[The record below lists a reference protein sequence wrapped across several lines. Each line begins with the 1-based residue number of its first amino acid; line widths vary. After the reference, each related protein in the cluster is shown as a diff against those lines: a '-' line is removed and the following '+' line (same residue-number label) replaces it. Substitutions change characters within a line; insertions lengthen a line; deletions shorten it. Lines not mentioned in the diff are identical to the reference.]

1 MRRFGS
7 FLPLRWATF
16 AILAAIA
23 LWAGVLPSLW
33 PMFLP
38 YAVLTLASA
47 VLAISG
53 RKVASERPLAVLT
66 GLQFLAEIVVDTTII
81 QATGAINS
89 PFSALFILTIVS
101 AALAY
106 RLIGTLLTASL
117 ASLSYSFVVWLSH
130 SPSLSAGKMQSALE
144 SALGSGDSVFYSVF
158 LHLLIFYLIAFISG
172 YLAERIRE
180 RDRQLADT
188 SRALQRAKLD
198 TDDIL
203 RHLNSGLLTIDTEG
217 RIIFFNRAA
226 ERILGYR
233 EEEVKGMSCQDVFAD
248 RMPDLSRTLMLRL
261 EDSRH
266 SPRME
271 IAVGLADGTSIPL
284 GLSTSELLERPGV
297 VRGVIAIFTDL
308 SDAKRLEAKVRAHDR
323 LAAVG
328 ELSASIAHEIR
339 NPLAAISGSVE
350 LLKRELEVSNDSARL
365 MDLIVKES
373 DRLSVITT
381 EFLEYARIDSPVF
394 TKVELCHLVGDVIQ
408 VLHHHSNFRDH
419 VKLVIDAD
427 ESITYVVADDHL
439 TRQLILNLA
448 VNALEAIEGRPG
460 TVTFRIVTDRRE
472 GVVALHIQDDGPG
485 IPKKNLRS
493 IYQPFFSTKRH
504 GTGLGLAIVH
514 RVVAAQKLKLRVSSE
529 ENVGTT
535 FVTEFSL
542 WRPHRVGDPAE
553 VVIGSASE
561 PVV

>member
-1 MRRFGS
+1 MRQFGS
-7 FLPLRWATF
+7 FLTLRWATF
-16 AILAAIA
+16 TILIAIA
-23 LWAGVLPSLW
+23 LWARVLPTLW
-33 PMFLP
+33 PLFLL
-38 YAVLTLASA
+38 YALLTLVTA
-47 VLAISG
+47 VMALTG
-53 RKVASERPLAVLT
+53 RQRAFGRPMAVLT
-66 GLQFLAEIVVDTTII
+66 GLQFLAEILVDTTII
-81 QATGAINS
+81 QATGTINS

-106 RLIGTLLTASL
+106 RLVGTLMTASL
-117 ASLSYSFVVWLSH
+117 ASMAYSFVVWLDH
-130 SPSLSAGKMQSALE
+130 SPSISTGKIQSALQ

-203 RHLNSGLLTIDTEG
+203 RHVNSGLLTIDTEG
-217 RIIFFNRAA
+217 KIIFFNRAA

-233 EEEVKGMSCQDVFAD
+233 EEEVKGMSCQDAFAE
-248 RMPDLSRTLMLRL
+248 RMPDLSRTLMQRL

-266 SPRME
+266 APRLE
-271 IAVGLADGTSIPL
+271 LSIGLSDGTKVPL
-284 GLSTSELLERPGV
+284 GLSTSGLMERPGV
-297 VRGVIAIFTDL
+297 MRGVIAIFTDL

-350 LLKRELEVSNDSARL
+350 LLKRQLYVTDDCARL

-408 VLHHHSNFRDH
+408 VLHHHPDFQEH
-419 VKLVIDAD
+419 VRLVIDAD

-460 TVTFRIVTDRRE
+460 TVTFRIVIDQVGGT
-472 GVVALHIQDDGPG
+472 VALHIQDDGPG

-493 IYQPFFSTKRH
+493 IYQPFFSTKKH

-514 RVVAAQKLKLRVSSE
+514 RVVAAQKLKLQVSSE
-529 ENVGTT
+529 VGAGTT
-535 FVTEFSL
+535 FVTEFLL
-542 WRPHRVGDPAE
+542 WSSHPGRYQGEATAIATSPSVT
-553 VVIGSASE
+553 
-561 PVV
+561 